1 MSQLNLVA
9 PEKAMEWTVATALK
23 RAVAT
28 ALKTGRGD
36 GDVCPLQEPSPARAA
51 EGAAREG
58 VAPRPPRRL
67 RRGRLAACEEGPRRK
82 ETTNLLVL
90 ERERVW
96 VGISAPSPPSH
107 ESSSLDVTLYIFM

>member
-1 MSQLNLVA
+1 MQRQGSSNFVA
-9 PEKAMEWTVATALK
+9 ASSLLRLH
-23 RAVAT
+23 RAVAMAAAIVT
-28 ALKTGRGD
+28 SVPRDLHPPPGRRRGLL
-36 GDVCPLQEPSPARAA
+36 GRAS
-51 EGAAREG
+51 
-58 VAPRPPRRL
+58 
-67 RRGRLAACEEGPRRK
+67 RRGRLAACAEAAGLAACEEGPRRK